1 MFLTVFVPK
10 ENLAV
15 TYRGYRRWIV
25 RCTYV
30 GSTRN
35 FFIEGHGV
43 QGLKLGRDGSQLM
56 HESTFGLYLLQTR
69 CCFTL
74 HQWLCSKIAWPHLLK
89 KLILSNTFWYQYLI
103 LTWLTKV
110 RPNFIKQAISKFQSC
125 SPNWIILTEK
135 NQNV

>member
-1 MFLTVFVPK
+1 MVHTM
-10 ENLAV
+10 
-15 TYRGYRRWIV
+15 
-25 RCTYV
+25 YV

-74 HQWLCSKIAWPHLLK
+74 HQWLCSKIA
-89 KLILSNTFWYQYLI
+89 
-103 LTWLTKV
+103 
-110 RPNFIKQAISKFQSC
+110 
-125 SPNWIILTEK
+125 
-135 NQNV
+135 

>member
-1 MFLTVFVPK
+1 MFPTVYVLK

-15 TYRGYRRWIV
+15 TEDIV
-25 RCTYV
+25 DGLYDELTYV

-74 HQWLCSKIAWPHLLK
+74 QELCSTIA
-89 KLILSNTFWYQYLI
+89 
-103 LTWLTKV
+103 
-110 RPNFIKQAISKFQSC
+110 
-125 SPNWIILTEK
+125 
-135 NQNV
+135 